1 MANDVAYG
9 NSCDD
14 DEDESDDDLEGS
26 NQDYET
32 DSFMFGSAAT
42 SSMEIA
48 GLSLGDSLKS
58 VSKSIDQ
65 SQNIN
70 DKKETSA
77 DPDDDKDYDT
87 IDSSYENDWD
97 IIGLLVSLLLC
108 IILLV

>member
-1 MANDVAYG
+1 MANDIACG

-26 NQDYET
+26 NQDYKT
-32 DSFMFGSAAT
+32 DSFRLGSAAT

-65 SQNIN
+65 SQNL
-70 DKKETSA
+70 DDEKETSA
-77 DPDDDKDYDT
+77 NPDDDKDYDT
-87 IDSSYENDWD
+87 IASSSDNDWD
-97 IIGLLVSLLLC
+97 ILGLFVSLLLC